1 MLINFTKMHGLGNDF
16 VVIDRIMQSFNL
28 RATHIK
34 DLSDRHLGIGFDQL
48 LLIEPPIRPTA
59 DFFYRIFNAN
69 GKEVEQC
76 GNGFRC
82 AGRFFYDMGFSN
94 RTTLEADCMAGAM
107 RCTIET
113 DGTVCAEMGVPDFNP
128 QSIPLLREAE
138 ALTYTIPLDQTLFE
152 ASVLSIG
159 NPHAILQ
166 VPDLAKVELKTLGA
180 ALSIHPY
187 FPKAA
192 NIGFMQVLNRTQIR
206 LGVYERDVG
215 ETLACGSNAC
225 AAVVSGIRLGL
236 LDPEVQ
242 VLFPKGTL
250 TIQWQG
256 PNTPVHMRGP
266 VHTSFVGQFRV

>member
-1 MLINFTKMHGLGNDF
+1 MLINFTKMHSLGNDF
-16 VVIDRIMQSFNL
+16 VIIDRILQSFNL

-48 LLIEPPIRPTA
+48 LLIEPPIRPKA

-82 AGRFFYDMGFSN
+82 AGRFFYEMGFSN
-94 RTTLEADCMAGAM
+94 QTTLEADCIAGSM
-107 RCTIET
+107 RCTIEK
-113 DGTVCAEMGVPDFNP
+113 DGSVRADMGIPNFKP
-128 QSIPLLREAE
+128 HSIPFLQDKE
-138 ALTYTIPLDQTLFE
+138 ALSYAIPLDQQVFE
-152 ASVLSIG
+152 ASVLSLG

-166 VPDLAKVELKTLGA
+166 VPDLAKIELKTLGA
-180 ALSIHPY
+180 ALSTHPC

-192 NIGFMQVLNRTQIR
+192 NIGFMQVLHRSQIR
-206 LGVYERDVG
+206 LGVYERGVG

-236 LDPEVQ
+236 LDQDVQ
-242 VLFPKGTL
+242 VLFEKGSL